1 MRITPKQITIIKS
14 MVHIFSLI
22 FMIYFVLLT
31 LQGGFGAD
39 PVKGMEHF
47 TGKAAL
53 NMLLLTLL
61 VSPLTKG
68 FRQGLLMKLRRML
81 GLYSFFWATLHFA
94 IYISLDLGF
103 DFSLLG
109 EEIFKRPYLT
119 IGAVCWVILLL
130 LAATSFQ
137 KIQRKMGKTWQ
148 TLHYWVYLAL
158 ILAPIHYYWSVK
170 SGLIEPSLYL
180 VVAVLLLIWRKDFFI
195 RLLGKFSI
203 SVKS

>member
-61 VSPLTKG
+61 VSPLAKV

-81 GLYSFFWATLHFA
+81 GLYSFFWAALHFA

-137 KIQRKMGKTWQ
+137 KIQRKMSKKWQ

-170 SGLIEPSLYL
+170 SGLIEPSLYF
-180 VVAVLLLIWRKDFFI
+180 VVAMLLLIWRKDFFM

>member
-61 VSPLTKG
+61 VSPLAKV

-81 GLYSFFWATLHFA
+81 GLYSFFWAALHFA

-137 KIQRKMGKTWQ
+137 KIQRKMSKKWQ

-180 VVAVLLLIWRKDFFI
+180 VVAVLLLIWRKDFFM

>member
-61 VSPLTKG
+61 VSPLAKV

-170 SGLIEPSLYL
+170 SGLIEPSLYF
-180 VVAVLLLIWRKDFFI
+180 VVAVLLLIWRKDFFM

>member
-61 VSPLTKG
+61 VSPLAKG

-137 KIQRKMGKTWQ
+137 KIQRKMGKKWQ

-180 VVAVLLLIWRKDFFI
+180 VVAMLLLIWRKDFFM

>member
-53 NMLLLTLL
+53 NMLILTLL
-61 VSPLTKG
+61 VSPLAKV

-81 GLYSFFWATLHFA
+81 GLYSFFWAALHFA

-137 KIQRKMGKTWQ
+137 KIQRKMSKKWQ

-180 VVAVLLLIWRKDFFI
+180 VVAVLLLIWRKDFFM

>member
-53 NMLLLTLL
+53 NMLILTLL
-61 VSPLTKG
+61 VSPLAKG
-68 FRQGLLMKLRRML
+68 FHQGLLMKLRRML

-137 KIQRKMGKTWQ
+137 KIQRKMGKKWQ

-170 SGLIEPSLYL
+170 SGVIEPSLYF
-180 VVAVLLLIWRKDFFI
+180 VVAVLLLIWRKDFFM

>member
-14 MVHIFSLI
+14 MVHIISLI

-53 NMLLLTLL
+53 NMLILTLL
-61 VSPLTKG
+61 VSPLAKG

-119 IGAVCWVILLL
+119 IGALCWVILLL

-137 KIQRKMGKTWQ
+137 KIQRKMGKKWQ

-180 VVAVLLLIWRKDFFI
+180 VVAMLLLIWRKDFFM

>member
-22 FMIYFVLLT
+22 FMIYFILLT

-53 NMLLLTLL
+53 NMLILTLL
-61 VSPLTKG
+61 VSPLAKG

-137 KIQRKMGKTWQ
+137 KIQRKMGKKWQ

-180 VVAVLLLIWRKDFFI
+180 VVAVLLLIWRKDFFM
-195 RLLGKFSI
+195 RLLGKISI

>member
-31 LQGGFGAD
+31 LLGGFGAD

-53 NMLLLTLL
+53 NMLILTLL
-61 VSPLTKG
+61 VSPLAKG

-180 VVAVLLLIWRKDFFI
+180 VVAVLLLIWRKDFFM

>member
-53 NMLLLTLL
+53 NMLILTLL
-61 VSPLTKG
+61 VSPLAKG

-158 ILAPIHYYWSVK
+158 ILAPIHCYWSVK

-180 VVAVLLLIWRKDFFI
+180 VVAVLLLIWRKDFFM

>member
-53 NMLLLTLL
+53 NMLILTLL
-61 VSPLTKG
+61 VSPLAKG

-137 KIQRKMGKTWQ
+137 KIQRKMGQTWQ

-180 VVAVLLLIWRKDFFI
+180 VVAVLLLIWRKDFFM

>member
-14 MVHIFSLI
+14 MVHIFSFI

-53 NMLLLTLL
+53 NMLILTLL
-61 VSPLTKG
+61 VSPLAKG

-137 KIQRKMGKTWQ
+137 KIQRKMGKKWQ

-180 VVAVLLLIWRKDFFI
+180 VVAVLLLIWRKDFFM

>member
-31 LQGGFGAD
+31 LLGGFGAD

-53 NMLLLTLL
+53 NMLILTLL
-61 VSPLTKG
+61 VSPLAKG
-68 FRQGLLMKLRRML
+68 FRQSLLMKLRRML

-137 KIQRKMGKTWQ
+137 KIQRKMGKKWQ

-180 VVAVLLLIWRKDFFI
+180 VVAVLLLIWRKDFFM

>member
-53 NMLLLTLL
+53 NMLILTLL
-61 VSPLTKG
+61 VSPLAKV

-180 VVAVLLLIWRKDFFI
+180 VVAVLLLIWRQDFFM

>member
-53 NMLLLTLL
+53 NMLILTLL
-61 VSPLTKG
+61 VSPLAKG

-137 KIQRKMGKTWQ
+137 KIQRKMGKKWQ

-180 VVAVLLLIWRKDFFI
+180 VVAVLLLIWRKDFFM

>member
-61 VSPLTKG
+61 VSPLAKG

-94 IYISLDLGF
+94 IYISLDLSF

-137 KIQRKMGKTWQ
+137 KIQRKMGKKWQ

-180 VVAVLLLIWRKDFFI
+180 VVAMLLLIWRKDFFM

>member
-61 VSPLTKG
+61 VSPLAKG

-81 GLYSFFWATLHFA
+81 GLYSFFWATLHFS

-137 KIQRKMGKTWQ
+137 KIQRKMGKKWQ

-180 VVAVLLLIWRKDFFI
+180 VVAVLLLIWRKDFFM

>member
-53 NMLLLTLL
+53 NMLILTLL
-61 VSPLTKG
+61 VSPLAKV

-137 KIQRKMGKTWQ
+137 KIQRKMGKKWQ

-170 SGLIEPSLYL
+170 SGVIEPSLYF
-180 VVAVLLLIWRKDFFI
+180 VVAVLLLIWRKDFFM

>member
-53 NMLLLTLL
+53 NLLLLTLL
-61 VSPLTKG
+61 VSPLAKV

-109 EEIFKRPYLT
+109 EELFKRPYLT

>member
-53 NMLLLTLL
+53 NMLILTLL
-61 VSPLTKG
+61 VSPLAKV

-137 KIQRKMGKTWQ
+137 KIQRKIGKTWQ

-180 VVAVLLLIWRKDFFI
+180 VVAMLLLIWRKDFFM

>member
-61 VSPLTKG
+61 VSPLAKV

-137 KIQRKMGKTWQ
+137 KIQRKMGKKWQ

-180 VVAVLLLIWRKDFFI
+180 VVAVLLLIWRKDFFM

>member
-53 NMLLLTLL
+53 NMLILTLL
-61 VSPLTKG
+61 VSPLAKV

-119 IGAVCWVILLL
+119 IGALCWVILLL

-180 VVAVLLLIWRKDFFI
+180 VVAVLLLIWRKDFFM

>member
-53 NMLLLTLL
+53 NMLILTLL
-61 VSPLTKG
+61 VSPLAKG

>member
-1 MRITPKQITIIKS
+1 MRITPKQITVIKS

-61 VSPLTKG
+61 VSPLAKV

-137 KIQRKMGKTWQ
+137 KIQRKMGKKWQ
-148 TLHYWVYLAL
+148 NLHYWVYLAL

-180 VVAVLLLIWRKDFFI
+180 VVAVLLLIWRKDFFM

>member
-53 NMLLLTLL
+53 NMLILTLL
-61 VSPLTKG
+61 VSPLAKG

-180 VVAVLLLIWRKDFFI
+180 VVAVLLLIWRKDFFM

>member
-53 NMLLLTLL
+53 NMLILTLL
-61 VSPLTKG
+61 VSPLAKV

-109 EEIFKRPYLT
+109 EETFKRPYLT

-180 VVAVLLLIWRKDFFI
+180 VVAVLLLIWRKDFFM

>member
-53 NMLLLTLL
+53 NMLILTLL
-61 VSPLTKG
+61 VSPLAKG

-137 KIQRKMGKTWQ
+137 KIQRKMGKKWQ
-148 TLHYWVYLAL
+148 ILHYWVYLAL

-180 VVAVLLLIWRKDFFI
+180 VVAVLLLIWRKDFFM

>member
-53 NMLLLTLL
+53 NMLILTLL
-61 VSPLTKG
+61 VSPLAKG

-94 IYISLDLGF
+94 IYISLDLSF

-137 KIQRKMGKTWQ
+137 KIQRKMGKKWQ

-180 VVAVLLLIWRKDFFI
+180 VVAMLLLIWRKDFFM

>member
-53 NMLLLTLL
+53 NMLILTLL
-61 VSPLTKG
+61 VSPLAKG

-94 IYISLDLGF
+94 IYISLDLSF

-180 VVAVLLLIWRKDFFI
+180 VVAVLLLIWRKDFFM

>member
-53 NMLLLTLL
+53 NMLILTLL
-61 VSPLTKG
+61 VSPLAKG

-119 IGAVCWVILLL
+119 IGAVCWVMLLL

-137 KIQRKMGKTWQ
+137 KIQRKMGKKWQ

-170 SGLIEPSLYL
+170 SGLMEPSLYL
-180 VVAVLLLIWRKDFFI
+180 VVAVLLLIWRKDFFM

>member
-53 NMLLLTLL
+53 NMLILTLL
-61 VSPLTKG
+61 VSPLAKG

-137 KIQRKMGKTWQ
+137 KIQRKMGKKWQ

-180 VVAVLLLIWRKDFFI
+180 VVAVLLLIWRKDFFM
-195 RLLGKFSI
+195 RFLGKFSI

>member
-47 TGKAAL
+47 TGKAAF
-53 NMLLLTLL
+53 NMLILTLL
-61 VSPLTKG
+61 VSPLAKG

-137 KIQRKMGKTWQ
+137 KIQRKMGKKWQ

-180 VVAVLLLIWRKDFFI
+180 VVAVLLLIWRKDFFM

>member
-53 NMLLLTLL
+53 NMLILTLL
-61 VSPLTKG
+61 VSPLAKG

-119 IGAVCWVILLL
+119 IEAVCWVILLL

-137 KIQRKMGKTWQ
+137 KIQRKMGKKWQ

-180 VVAVLLLIWRKDFFI
+180 VVAVLLLIWRKDFFM
-195 RLLGKFSI
+195 RLIGKFSI

>member
-61 VSPLTKG
+61 VSPLAKG

-81 GLYSFFWATLHFA
+81 GLYSFFWATLHFT

-180 VVAVLLLIWRKDFFI
+180 VVAVLLLIWRKDFFM

>member
-61 VSPLTKG
+61 VSPLAKG

-119 IGAVCWVILLL
+119 IGALCWVILLL

>member
-53 NMLLLTLL
+53 NMLILTLL
-61 VSPLTKG
+61 VSPLAKG

-137 KIQRKMGKTWQ
+137 KIQRKMGKKWQ

-170 SGLIEPSLYL
+170 SGLMEPSLYL
-180 VVAVLLLIWRKDFFI
+180 VVAVLLLIWRKDFFM

>member
-1 MRITPKQITIIKS
+1 MRITPKQITVIKS

-61 VSPLTKG
+61 VSPLAKV

-137 KIQRKMGKTWQ
+137 KIQRKMGKKWQ

-180 VVAVLLLIWRKDFFI
+180 VVAVLLLIWRKDFFM

>member
-53 NMLLLTLL
+53 NMLILTLL
-61 VSPLTKG
+61 VSPLAKV

-170 SGLIEPSLYL
+170 SGLIEPSLYF
-180 VVAVLLLIWRKDFFI
+180 VVAVLLLIWRKDFFM

>member
-61 VSPLTKG
+61 VSPLAKV

-180 VVAVLLLIWRKDFFI
+180 VVAVLLLIWRKDFFM

>member
-53 NMLLLTLL
+53 NLLLLTLL
-61 VSPLTKG
+61 VSPLAKG

-81 GLYSFFWATLHFA
+81 GLYSFFWATLHFT

-137 KIQRKMGKTWQ
+137 KIQRKMSKKWQ

-170 SGLIEPSLYL
+170 SGLIEPSLYF
-180 VVAVLLLIWRKDFFI
+180 VVAMLLLIWRKDFFM